1 VWRHSAAPALS
12 AQEESEQRHID
23 RLATRMLNQH
33 GSAAA
38 EVAEMRA
45 WRPRGSETWS
55 KGQKL
60 SGY

>member
-1 VWRHSAAPALS
+1 
-12 AQEESEQRHID
+12 
-23 RLATRMLNQH
+23 MLNQH